1 MREGATMPIRLERV
15 PAVRASI
22 RTARDDTRFEVDFE
36 TEGGDRYSFLLDA
49 DQLRGLVRLAQLQLG
64 HPQMPTEGA
73 KGSD

>member
-1 MREGATMPIRLERV
+1 V
-15 PAVRASI
+15 
-22 RTARDDTRFEVDFE
+22 RDDTRFEVDFE

-49 DQLRGLVRLAQLQLG
+49 DQLRGLARLAQLQLG